1 MNTNEFVK
9 FKDRLGIY
17 QLLYISLII
26 GIISIIFLYFQT
38 FRNKIYI
45 KNVQERSYDERIKTH

>member
-9 FKDRLGIY
+9 FKDRLVIY

-26 GIISIIFLYFQT
+26 GLIGIIFLYFQT